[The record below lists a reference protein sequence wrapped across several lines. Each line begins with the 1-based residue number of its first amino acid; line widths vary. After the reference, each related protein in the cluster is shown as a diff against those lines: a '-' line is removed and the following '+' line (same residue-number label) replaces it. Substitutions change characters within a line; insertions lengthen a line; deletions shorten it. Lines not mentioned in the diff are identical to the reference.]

1 MTSQQDVTL
10 PPTRIP
16 RKSIGGGSPT
26 KKRAEKDNATVDIGA
41 MGAGR
46 KKMRSKSMGPGSLDI
61 LKSGNGNRRAV
72 RSSASLNPLWLGI

>member
-1 MTSQQDVTL
+1 M
-10 PPTRIP
+10 
-16 RKSIGGGSPT
+16 

-46 KKMRSKSMGPGSLDI
+46 KKMRSKSMGPGSLDL

-72 RSSASLNPLWLGI
+72 RPPTQHH